1 MGMDEQHVNV
11 TVDESQQDQGEPM
24 AVTAAAPVVPPDE
37 LAAALEQIQQVT
49 PTSPDYQAVRDEAV
63 KALLPVVNELDESPE
78 RQFEILM
85 TAVRTGAG
93 DAQLLGKALHA
104 ALQIS
109 STTTKAEAL
118 IDIVNEASYQIDN
131 Q

>member
-1 MGMDEQHVNV
+1 MDEQHVNV
-11 TVDESQQDQGEPM
+11 TVDNSQQDQQQEQSQ
-24 AVTAAAPVVPPDE
+24 PVVVAQQEPPTE
-37 LAAALEQIQQVT
+37 LAAAIEQIQQVT

-109 STTTKAEAL
+109 SATTKAEAL